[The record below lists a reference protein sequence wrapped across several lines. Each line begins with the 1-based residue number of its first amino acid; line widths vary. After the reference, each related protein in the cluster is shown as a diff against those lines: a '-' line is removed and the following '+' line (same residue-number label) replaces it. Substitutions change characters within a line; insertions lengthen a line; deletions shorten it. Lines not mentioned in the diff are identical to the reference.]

1 MSFAARAKIHI
12 AAARPMPV
20 IINSRELL
28 ALEGSGIKYFSKAL
42 TSSLSAMN
50 LRPVALLDRVQTSK
64 GSTNNQL
71 AATNIY
77 QLHSESEGKR
87 LAKIYEEAQWYVKSR
102 PATLLRGTESRSIIP
117 VSPRDPLYKIAFER
131 FNGTPWADK
140 KAKEQDIFEF
150 PDFFYMDKLHIS
162 AIRHFK
168 LTGQPMRLKIPRNI
182 CSNAIVEQ
190 LFYHNPYPYPI
201 ILDGAKNVL
210 TIHDLIPLTHPELCL
225 DNPDEFLR
233 LITTL
238 ADESHSIHFISS
250 YTSKIFTEI
259 LGDKY
264 ANKSHIVHQ
273 PLDFV
278 PTPAQAEEIKCKST
292 KKFEKFSKSGEGY
305 IVQIGTIE
313 PKKNH
318 LLSIEVIRQLRDRHP
333 NLRLLVIGKRGWLC
347 GSICDQLSSSKD
359 IGIEWLGSLP
369 RIVLKERLK
378 NAWAFIFPSMVE
390 GWGLPPLEAMAMGI
404 PTVVSGIESCKEA
417 SQLAGIEIADM
428 QNPTAYSAAIL
439 ELLKSK
445 ELYLDHVARG
455 LERSANFSKHSFQ
468 QQAMGMYA

>member
-1 MSFAARAKIHI
+1 
-12 AAARPMPV
+12 MPV
-20 IINSRELL
+20 MINSRELL
-28 ALEGSGIKYFSKAL
+28 AFEGSGIKYFSRAL
-42 TSSLSAMN
+42 TSALSAMN

-64 GSTNNQL
+64 GSINNQL
-71 AATNIY
+71 AATNMY
-77 QLHSESEGKR
+77 QLHGEKEGKW
-87 LAKIYEEAQWYVKSR
+87 LARIHEEAKWYIKSR
-102 PATLLRGTESRSIIP
+102 PATILRGTESRSIMP
-117 VSPRDPLYKIAFER
+117 VSPKDPLFKMAFER
-131 FNGTPWADK
+131 FNGTPWADTR
-140 KAKEQDIFEF
+140 AEEQDIFEF

-162 AIRHFK
+162 ATRHFRR
-168 LTGQPMRLKIPRNI
+168 TGQPIRLKIPRNV
-182 CSNAIVEQ
+182 CSRVIAEQ

-201 ILDGAKNVL
+201 TLDGAKNVL

-238 ADESHSIHFISS
+238 ADESNSIHLISN
-250 YTSKIFTEI
+250 YTSKVFTKI
-259 LGDKY
+259 LGNKY
-264 ANKSHIVHQ
+264 ANKLHVAHQ
-273 PLDFV
+273 PLDFA
-278 PTPAQAEEIKCKST
+278 PTATQAEEIKYESA
-292 KKFEKFSKSGEGY
+292 KKFVEFSNSGEGY

-318 LLSIEVIRQLRDRHP
+318 LLSIEVIRQLRNTHP

-359 IGIEWLGSLP
+359 SGIEWLGSLP

-378 NAWAFIFPSMVE
+378 NALAFIFPSIVE

-404 PTVVSGIESCKEA
+404 PAVVSGIESCKEA
-417 SQLAGIEIADM
+417 SQSAGIEISDT

-445 ELYLDHVARG
+445 ELYLDHVSRG
-455 LERSANFSKHSFQ
+455 LGRSADFSGYSFQ
-468 QQAMGMYA
+468 QQAIKLYA